1 MKGGETHTVPLS
13 ARAATILRELPR
25 ETNNPHVF
33 IGTSRTGGLAM
44 RALRALLHAM
54 QRTDF
59 VPHGC
64 RSTFMDWAHEQ
75 TAYPKVVIDLA
86 LAHKIPD
93 KVEAAYRR
101 GDLIEKRARL
111 MQDWSNYCASPVI
124 EIQVV
129 PLRKGNNHGQ

>member
-1 MKGGETHTVPLS
+1 
-13 ARAATILRELPR
+13 
-25 ETNNPHVF
+25 
-33 IGTSRTGGLAM
+33 
-44 RALRALLHAM
+44 
-54 QRTDF
+54 
-59 VPHGC
+59 
-64 RSTFMDWAHEQ
+64 MDWAHEQ